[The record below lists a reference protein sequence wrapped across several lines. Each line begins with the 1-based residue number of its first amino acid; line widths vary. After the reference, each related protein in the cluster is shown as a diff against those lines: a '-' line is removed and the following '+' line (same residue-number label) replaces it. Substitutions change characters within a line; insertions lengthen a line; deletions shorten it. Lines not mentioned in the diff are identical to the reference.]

1 MVNVGKTVMVT
12 GAAGYIGSHTC
23 VELLEAGYDVVAV
36 DNLCNSSR
44 KSLER
49 VQQITGKT
57 LVFHEAD
64 IRDTEAMEKIFAQST
79 VDAIIHFAG
88 LKAVGESVAK
98 PLMYYDNNVAGT
110 VALLQVAQK
119 AGVCHFVFSSSA
131 TVYGDP
137 DYSPVPETARLSV
150 ANPYGRSKLMIEEI
164 LNDLSF
170 SDSSWAVAILRYFNP
185 VGAHPSGLIG
195 EDPHG
200 IPNNLMP
207 YVAQVAVGR
216 LKELAVFGDDYPTK
230 DGTGVRDY
238 IHVMDLARG
247 HVDALAYLFRE
258 HKGFTVN
265 LGTGVGYSVLDVVHS
280 FEKACGKPVPYRIA
294 PRRAGDVPLY
304 YADPSLAASL
314 LGWKARYGLDEM
326 CRDYW
331 NWQSSNPNGY
341 I

>member
-1 MVNVGKTVMVT
+1 M
-12 GAAGYIGSHTC
+12 
-23 VELLEAGYDVVAV
+23 
-36 DNLCNSSR
+36 
-44 KSLER
+44 
-49 VQQITGKT
+49 
-57 LVFHEAD
+57 
-64 IRDTEAMEKIFAQST
+64 
-79 VDAIIHFAG
+79 
-88 LKAVGESVAK
+88 
-98 PLMYYDNNVAGT
+98 
-110 VALLQVAQK
+110 
-119 AGVCHFVFSSSA
+119 
-131 TVYGDP
+131 
-137 DYSPVPETARLSV
+137 
-150 ANPYGRSKLMIEEI
+150 
-164 LNDLSF
+164 
-170 SDSSWAVAILRYFNP
+170 RYFNP

-216 LKELAVFGDDYPTK
+216 LRELAVFGDDYPTK

-265 LGTGVGYSVLDVVHS
+265 LGTGVGYSVLDVVHA

-314 LGWKARYGLDEM
+314 LGWKARYDLDDM

-331 NWQSSNPNGY
+331 NWQSSNPDGY
-341 I
+341 V